1 MKKNRNPFEE
11 GYIIMMLLTNFSNL
25 AALIAALKNLI
36 LYSFTYKRH
45 YLAIIVKNNSRY
57 QLSFFSHVNLLT

>member
-25 AALIAALKNLI
+25 AALIATLKNLI

-57 QLSFFSHVNLLT
+57 